1 MRTLVA
7 ATTALAAISANAAIL
22 HMDWQVDQTAGEFL
36 ATVDTD
42 AGTLT
47 WNVSALW
54 ASGAEGAKAMQ
65 SGSFGSVG
73 NNPVWTQ
80 NFVQPYL
87 VWPASPQDSVTQLT
101 DDGGLDTALYYN
113 PNTGLWMALT
123 GGTQSL
129 AQWQVDFLA
138 GNQASFRLDEN
149 LGNANV
155 LSGPLRHFPEPQT
168 YALLAGLG
176 LLGLAAYRRLHPAT

>member
-7 ATTALAAISANAAIL
+7 TTAVLATISANAAIL
-22 HMDWQVDQTAGEFL
+22 HVDWQVDQTAGEFL

-47 WNVSALW
+47 WSATALW
-54 ASGAEGAKAMQ
+54 ASGVEGAKAMQ

-73 NNPVWTQ
+73 TNPVWTQ

-87 VWPASPQDSVTQLT
+87 VWPTSAPENTTQLT
-101 DDGGLDTALYYN
+101 DGGGLDTALYYN
-113 PNTGLWMALT
+113 PNAGLWVALA

-138 GNQASFRLDEN
+138 SNQASFRLDDN
-149 LGNANV
+149 LGNADV
-155 LSGPLRHFPEPQT
+155 LSGPLQHFPEPQT

-176 LLGLAAYRRLHPAT
+176 LLGLAAYRRLNPNA